1 MALAA
6 WAIAT
11 LIVRATGSIIGGA
24 VAVALLMLNPNVLYL
39 QSTPMTEPLLF
50 GTMFLA
56 VALVAE
62 WCGQPSVSAKATTD
76 MTHAASRPCF
86 GETAARCS
94 STRAAGP
101 ALVAAILTRFEA
113 WPVVAALVVLAFVV
127 LMRSGVTVGNALRR
141 VRGLALWPMWAVLG
155 FMMNSKV

>member
-1 MALAA
+1 MQQRRATALSALFAASFGTAAAFHYHRLGLTLAHYDARAHLVVSRRIFDSLFPGWQQVGGVWLPLPHLLNALPVQIDWLYRTGYSAVAISIASMALAA

-56 VALVAE
+56 VA
-62 WCGQPSVSAKATTD
+62 
-76 MTHAASRPCF
+76 
-86 GETAARCS
+86 
-94 STRAAGP
+94 
-101 ALVAAILTRFEA
+101 
-113 WPVVAALVVLAFVV
+113 
-127 LMRSGVTVGNALRR
+127 
-141 VRGLALWPMWAVLG
+141 
-155 FMMNSKV
+155 